1 MVLNI
6 FEKIKFLNKSKNKL
20 LQNINY
26 FFRMLL
32 NFLKKFISYL
42 NFELEWIFSLFINF
56 NSHEGFGQ
64 QVIVRIKDR
73 AIKGL
78 VVCNVLYY
86 GYEVKDQESGLELT
100 S

>member
-1 MVLNI
+1 MPWPKTGATHCHAQLG
-6 FEKIKFLNKSKNKL
+6 SPD
-20 LQNINY
+20 
-26 FFRMLL
+26 
-32 NFLKKFISYL
+32 
-42 NFELEWIFSLFINF
+42 
-56 NSHEGFGQ
+56 
-64 QVIVRIKDR
+64 KDR